1 MQLIEWMLLVKNL
14 FISLCNKF
22 ITQNLLLIESYVKNY
37 PMNNTVKIFEQF
49 DVEINFEKIVLSTCF
64 YFKFVKLKT

>member
-1 MQLIEWMLLVKNL
+1 
-14 FISLCNKF
+14 
-22 ITQNLLLIESYVKNY
+22 
-37 PMNNTVKIFEQF
+37 MNNTVKIFEQF